1 MTDNARAT
9 FNGTLQFVTSAMFAY
24 SFITQLVSHTGI
36 LLMNSVHVELQL
48 FHVPIPVPAKVQAV
62 HVEYNSF
69 SLHWR
74 QHTLLQ
80 TGENTQRPHHTRL
93 KGRIMRKHFVWKTS
107 VAYTV
112 HWVLK
117 VLWTLS

>member
-80 TGENTQRPHHTRL
+80 TR
-93 KGRIMRKHFVWKTS
+93 
-107 VAYTV
+107 
-112 HWVLK
+112 
-117 VLWTLS
+117 